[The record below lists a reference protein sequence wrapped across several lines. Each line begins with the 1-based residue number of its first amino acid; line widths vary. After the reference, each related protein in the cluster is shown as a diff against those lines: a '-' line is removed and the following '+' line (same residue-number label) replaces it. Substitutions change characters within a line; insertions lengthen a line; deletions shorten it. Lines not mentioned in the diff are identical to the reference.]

1 MSVFVGGNGDDEGIE
16 RIERK
21 RMSWLEPN
29 SGYQD
34 GGKEK
39 EQPSYKQSES
49 ELWLLLFTNRFMS
62 LH

>member
-1 MSVFVGGNGDDEGIE
+1 MSVFVGGNGDDERIE

-34 GGKEK
+34 GSKEK
-39 EQPSYKQSES
+39 EQPSYNQSDNEV
-49 ELWLLLFTNRFMS
+49 
-62 LH
+62 